1 MSNRQIGTIVLVIAM
16 FIVAISVL
24 FTNNLARSLQAEEQ
38 KNMSVWADAT
48 QQLIVAENDADID
61 FYMSII
67 EKNTTIPVY
76 ICDAEGKVLASRN
89 VGGKDLSTFHTA
101 SADRK
106 NFQLSTEKHHGPL
119 ELKIDESTTQYIYW
133 DDSRLLTQLRY
144 VPYAQFALIFIFI
157 AIAVITM
164 LTGQRSEENLLWVG
178 LSKETAHQL
187 GTPISSLNAWQ
198 QLLAEA
204 YPNDEYVPQ
213 MKRDI
218 DRLQMIADRF
228 QKIGSEPE
236 LKEMNLIPVVED
248 VVTYMRSR
256 ISSRITIDDSSLQGV
271 SRNVYLNAPLLKW
284 VIENLLKNAVDAISG
299 EGTISLQIHE
309 NEHDVMLDIADN
321 GKGIDIKTQ
330 RHIFEPGF
338 TSKERGWGL
347 GLPLA
352 KRIVEQYHGGKLLLK
367 HSQPGVGT
375 TFRIVLEKTE
385 NG

>member
-1 MSNRQIGTIVLVIAM
+1 MTNRQIGTIVLVIAM
-16 FIVAISVL
+16 IIVAISVL
-24 FTNNLARSLQAEEQ
+24 FTNNLAHSLQAEEE
-38 KNMSVWADAT
+38 KNMAIWAEAT
-48 QQLIVAENDADID
+48 QQLIVADDDADID

-76 ICDAEGKVLASRN
+76 ICDKDGNVLSSRN
-89 VGGKDLSTFHTA
+89 VQKGK
-101 SADRK
+101 RGVGK
-106 NFQLSTEKHHGPL
+106 HGPI
-119 ELKIDESTTQYIYW
+119 ELKIDEQTTQYLFW
-133 DDSRLLTQLRY
+133 DDSHLLTRLRY

-164 LTGQRSEENLLWVG
+164 LTGQRSEENRLWVG

-198 QLLAEA
+198 QLLADK

-228 QKIGSEPE
+228 QKIGSEPSLE
-236 LKEMNLIPVVED
+236 EGDLIPVVQNA
-248 VVTYMRSR
+248 VAYMRAR
-256 ISSRITIDDSSLQGV
+256 ISNRITIDDSCLNNIQRTV
-271 SRNVYLNAPLLKW
+271 LLNAPLLQW
-284 VIENLLKNAVDAISG
+284 VIENLTKNAVDAISG
-299 EGTISLQIHE
+299 EGSITFQIHE
-309 NEHDVMLDIADN
+309 NEHDVMLDVTDT
-321 GKGIDIKTQ
+321 GKGIDNKTQ
-330 RHIFEPGF
+330 RRIFEPGF
-338 TSKERGWGL
+338 TSKDRGWGL

-367 HSQPGVGT
+367 SSQVGIGT
-375 TFRIVLEKTE
+375 TFRIVLKKPE

>member
-1 MSNRQIGTIVLVIAM
+1 MSNRQIATLVLVIAM

-24 FTNNLARSLQAEEQ
+24 FTNNLARQLQDEEQ
-38 KNMSVWADAT
+38 KNMAIWADAT
-48 QQLIVAENDADID
+48 RQLILADNDADID
-61 FYMSII
+61 FVSSII

-89 VGGKDLSTFHTA
+89 VEENLKADGGRLKA
-101 SADRK
+101 S
-106 NFQLSTEKHHGPL
+106 NHHGPI

-133 DDSRLLTQLRY
+133 DDSSLLTRLRY

-157 AIAVITM
+157 AVAVITM
-164 LTGQRSEENLLWVG
+164 LTGQRSEENRLWVG

-198 QLLAEA
+198 QLLADK
-204 YPNDEYVPQ
+204 YPEDEYVPQ

-218 DRLQMIADRF
+218 ERLQMIADRF
-228 QKIGSEPE
+228 QKIGSEPD
-236 LKEMNLIPVVED
+236 LQNADLIPVVED
-248 VVTYMRSR
+248 AVAYMRRR
-256 ISSRITIDDSSLQGV
+256 ISSRITIDDTALQGV
-271 SRNVYLNAPLLKW
+271 KRIVMLNAPLLKW

-299 EGTISLQIHE
+299 EGSITLYLHE
-309 NEHDVMLDIADN
+309 NEHDVMLDITDTS
-321 GKGIDIKTQ
+321 KGIDNKTQ
-330 RHIFEPGF
+330 RRIFEPGF
-338 TSKERGWGL
+338 TSKDRGWGL

-367 HSQPGVGT
+367 NSQPGVGT
-375 TFRIVLEKTE
+375 TFRVVLKKPE

>member
-1 MSNRQIGTIVLVIAM
+1 MSNRQIGTIVLLIAM

-24 FTNNLARSLQAEEQ
+24 FTNNLARQLQTEEQ
-38 KNMSVWADAT
+38 KNMAIWAEAT
-48 QQLIVAENDADID
+48 RQLILADDDADID
-61 FYMSII
+61 FVSSII

-76 ICDAEGKVLASRN
+76 ICDAEGTILASRN
-89 VGGKDLSTFHTA
+89 VELTANSQQLIAKD
-101 SADRK
+101 
-106 NFQLSTEKHHGPL
+106 HHGPI

-133 DDSRLLTQLRY
+133 DDSSLLTRLRY

-157 AIAVITM
+157 AIAVVMM
-164 LTGQRSEENLLWVG
+164 LTAQRSEQNRLWVG

-198 QLLAEA
+198 ILLSET
-204 YPNDEYVPQ
+204 YPEDQYVPQ

-236 LKEMNLIPVVED
+236 LQEGNFIPVVTEAIA
-248 VVTYMRSR
+248 YMRAR
-256 ISSRITIDDSSLQGV
+256 ISSRITIDDASLQGIE
-271 SRNVYLNAPLLKW
+271 RNVLHNAPLLQW
-284 VIENLLKNAVDAISG
+284 VIENLLKNSVDAITG
-299 EGTISLQIHE
+299 DGTITLQLHE
-309 NEHDVMLDIADN
+309 NEHDVMLDITDT
-321 GKGIDIKTQ
+321 GKGIDAKTQ

-352 KRIVEQYHGGKLLLK
+352 KRIIEQYHGGKLLLK
-367 HSQPGVGT
+367 HSQVGVGT
-375 TFRIVLEKTE
+375 TFRIVLKKPEHS
-385 NG
+385 

>member
-38 KNMSVWADAT
+38 KNMSIWVDAT
-48 QQLIVAENDADID
+48 RQLIVAENDADID
-61 FYMSII
+61 FYMSVI

-76 ICDAEGKVLASRN
+76 ICDKDGQVLSSRN
-89 VGGKDLSTFHTA
+89 VPQTKSGVGK
-101 SADRK
+101 
-106 NFQLSTEKHHGPL
+106 HGPI
-119 ELKIDESTTQYIYW
+119 ELKIDENTTQYIYW
-133 DDSRLLTQLRY
+133 DDSSLLTRLRY

-157 AIAVITM
+157 AVAVIAM
-164 LTGQRSEENLLWVG
+164 LTGQRSEENRLWVG

-218 DRLQMIADRF
+218 ERLQMIADRF
-228 QKIGSEPE
+228 QKIGSEPALE
-236 LKEMNLIPVVED
+236 PQNIVPVIQNAI
-248 VVTYMRSR
+248 TYMRARTSNR
-256 ISSRITIDDSSLQGV
+256 VTIDDSCLEGV
-271 SRNVYLNAPLLKW
+271 SRIVMLNAPLMQW

-299 EGTISLQIHE
+299 KGSIIFQIHE
-309 NEHDVMLDIADN
+309 NEHDVMLDIADT
-321 GKGIDIKTQ
+321 GKGIDAKTQ
-330 RHIFEPGF
+330 RRIFEPGF
-338 TSKERGWGL
+338 TSKDRGWGL

-352 KRIVEQYHGGKLLLK
+352 KRIVEQYHGGKLILK
-367 HSQPGVGT
+367 SSQVGVGT
-375 TFRIVLEKTE
+375 TFRIVLKKPE